1 MVCNEKRV
9 FQKIRNFYT
18 IVIMLKIILS
28 LYVQSKNENQIK
40 EELILQGF
48 KKSKINKEFKKFVKK
63 FNSVKEIF

>member
-1 MVCNEKRV
+1 
-9 FQKIRNFYT
+9 
-18 IVIMLKIILS
+18 MLKIILS